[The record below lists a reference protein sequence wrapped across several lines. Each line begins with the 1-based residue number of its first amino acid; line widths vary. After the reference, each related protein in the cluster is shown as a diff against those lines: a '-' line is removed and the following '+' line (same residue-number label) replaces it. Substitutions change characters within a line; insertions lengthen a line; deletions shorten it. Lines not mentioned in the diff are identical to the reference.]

1 MAAGAVTTTEAANF
15 IPTLWSL
22 EVREAYYDNYV
33 FPELFDRSFQE
44 LAKAGFGNKIRLPDI
59 DALGNW
65 GTITEGSAVP
75 QYTQNVEAYV
85 DIDVTTYE
93 GIRLS
98 WPSIVDIQAMDS
110 LRQNYTREM
119 GLEAAKAIDDD
130 CAALID
136 AFSQHVGT
144 LATDLEDDDILRAE
158 QYLDDANAP
167 LQDRYI
173 VVSPAQLMGLFKVEK
188 YANSLYKGSSGN
200 LKGDKGR
207 GYIGPLYRCDVYE
220 SSNVDGTNAAGHD
233 NGMFQKRACALVV
246 QQEPKVEQ
254 WRNVAYAMDEVVCW
268 ALWGVKEIRDTSG
281 VWMKGL

>member
-1 MAAGAVTTTEAANF
+1 MAAGAVTTTQAANF

-33 FPELFDRSFQE
+33 LAGLVDRSYQE
-44 LAKAGFGNKIRLPDI
+44 LAKTGFGNKIRIPDI
-59 DALGNW
+59 DALGGW
-65 GTITEGSAVP
+65 GTITEGSAVA
-75 QYTQNVEAYV
+75 QYTQNVESYV

-98 WPSIVDIQAMDS
+98 WPSIVEIQSMPS

-130 CAALID
+130 LAALVD
-136 AFSQHVGT
+136 GFSQTVGE
-144 LATDLEDDDILRAE
+144 LATALEDENVRRAE

-167 LQDRYI
+167 LTDRFM
-173 VVSPAQLMGLFKVEK
+173 VVSPAQLMGFYDIEK
-188 YANSLYKGSSGN
+188 YANSLYKSSTGG
-200 LKGDKGR
+200 LDASKGR
-207 GYIGPLYRCDVYE
+207 GYVGKIYRTDVYE
-220 SSNVDGTNAAGHD
+220 SSNVDGSNAAGHD
-233 NGMFQKRACALVV
+233 NAMFQRKALALVV
-246 QQEPKVEQ
+246 QQEPKVEM